1 LLQGVLRT
9 PFYGHPIAP
18 RGAQTV
24 RRWHGGVCR
33 DLGVHVVAHGQ
44 AATQPGVLYV
54 CNHISWLDIPVL
66 GSQLH
71 GVRFLAKDDIRR
83 WPLIGWLAM
92 RAGSLFI
99 VRGNGQ
105 QKAAD
110 DITAALR
117 TGESVLFFP
126 EGTTTD
132 GLSLRRFHP
141 RLMRAAQEANAAIQP
156 VALRYLDAQNQPNP
170 RVAYIDDD
178 SFGDTLQR
186 IISESGLRAEIQ
198 FLPVIETTQRPVNQ
212 VAYEAH
218 DRIAQALPH
227 IF

>member
-1 LLQGVLRT
+1 MLQGILRT

-18 RGAQTV
+18 RGASTI
-24 RRWHGGVCR
+24 RGWYGATCR

-44 AATQPGVLYV
+44 APAQRGVLFV

-71 GVRFLAKDDIRR
+71 GVRFLAKDEIRR
-83 WPLIGWLAM
+83 WPLIGWLAT
-92 RAGSLFI
+92 RTGSLFI
-99 VRGNGQ
+99 VRGSGQ
-105 QKAAD
+105 QNAAS
-110 DITAALR
+110 DITAALCA
-117 TGESVLFFP
+117 GESVLIFP

-141 RLMRAAQEANAAIQP
+141 RLMRSAQEANAIIQP
-156 VALRYLDAQNQPNP
+156 IALRYVDAHDQPNP

-186 IISESGLRAEIQ
+186 IISEGGLRAEIQ
-198 FLPVIETTQRPVNQ
+198 FLPAIDATQYPVNQ
-212 VAYEAH
+212 VAREAH
-218 DRIAQALPH
+218 ARIAQALPH
-227 IF
+227 IS

>member
-1 LLQGVLRT
+1 VQGLLQT
-9 PFYGHPIAP
+9 PFYGHPLAP
-18 RGAQTV
+18 RGARAV
-24 RRWHGGVCR
+24 RHWHGSACR
-33 DLGVHVVAHGQ
+33 DLGVHVIAHGQ
-44 AATQPGVLYV
+44 AVTQSGVLYV

-83 WPLIGWLAM
+83 WPLIGWLAT

-99 VRGNGQ
+99 MRGNGQ
-105 QKAAD
+105 QNAAS

-117 TGESVLFFP
+117 AGESVLLFP

-141 RLMRAAQEANAAIQP
+141 RLMRAAQEANAIIQP
-156 VALRYLDAQNQPNP
+156 IALRYLDVHNQPNP

-186 IISESGLRAEIQ
+186 IVSERGLRAEVQ
-198 FLPVIETTQRPVNQ
+198 FLPAIETTQRPVNQ
-212 VAYEAH
+212 IAREAYAS
-218 DRIAQALPH
+218 IAQALPH
-227 IF
+227 IS